1 MGMPAPAYTT
11 AAMVRALPSDGHRHE
26 TVHGELLVS
35 AFPRPWHQQICM
47 RLTRILDDY
56 LSVHPVGIVFDG
68 GDISWSA
75 DTLVQPD
82 LLVVDR
88 TEGLTLEWDR
98 MRTLLL
104 VIEVLSPSTARQ
116 DRFTKRRLYQEV
128 GVPVYWIVNP
138 EDQEVEVWTP
148 HAPFPQ
154 VHRDQVR
161 WQPAGTTDPLVLD
174 LARLFEPI

>member
-1 MGMPAPAYTT
+1 
-11 AAMVRALPSDGHRHE
+11 
-26 TVHGELLVS
+26 
-35 AFPRPWHQQICM
+35 M
-47 RLTRILDDY
+47 RLTRILSDY
-56 LSVHPVGIVFDG
+56 LAEHPVGIVFDG

-88 TEGLTLEWDR
+88 AEGLTLEWDR

-116 DRFTKRRLYQEV
+116 DRFTKRRLYQEA

-138 EDQEVEVWTP
+138 DDQEVEVWTP
-148 HAPFPQ
+148 HGLFPQ

-161 WQPAGTTDPLVLD
+161 WQPAGSTQAMVRD
-174 LARLFEPI
+174 LARLFEPM